1 MKRKL
6 YAKYNKRTQ
15 MIEFV
20 FIDVNDEQAEYNFAL
35 ANLKATE
42 TNNFYNENDYYLI
55 CLGVINMEGTEDE
68 VGIIYEYKDDFNVVF
83 GKIKDGQ
90 KPKYNTDYF
99 KDIQVRNTERIEQ
112 LKNISRGGNQW

>member
-20 FIDVNDEQAEYNFAL
+20 FIDINDEQAEYNFAL

-42 TNNFYNENDYYLI
+42 NNNFYNENDYYLI

-112 LKNISRGGNQW
+112 LKSISRGGNQ